1 MKSTRL
7 LFFVAALAMT
17 GCATSLAPSDNF
29 NDWTNSAS
37 YHHYQQPR
45 NAVANGS
52 HLDDDAKKRGRSSA
66 ALPHNFHD
74 GVE

>member
-7 LFFVAALAMT
+7 FLIVAALITA

-37 YHHYQQPR
+37 YRRYQEPR
-45 NAVANGS
+45 STVAVTAP
-52 HLDDDAKKRGRSSA
+52 HVDDDRA
-66 ALPHNFHD
+66 A
-74 GVE
+74 GQ

>member
-1 MKSTRL
+1 MKNVRL
-7 LFFVAALAMT
+7 LFVVAALAVT

-45 NAVANGS
+45 SAVAVVPPHVDDNGT
-52 HLDDDAKKRGRSSA
+52 AG
-66 ALPHNFHD
+66 
-74 GVE
+74 E

>member
-7 LFFVAALAMT
+7 LLIAATLMMA

-37 YHHYQQPR
+37 YRRYQEPR
-45 NAVANGS
+45 GAVAAAAR
-52 HLDDDAKKRGRSSA
+52 HADDNDDGA
-66 ALPHNFHD
+66 A
-74 GVE
+74 GE

>member
-7 LFFVAALAMT
+7 LLIVGTLAMA
-17 GCATSLAPSDNF
+17 GCATSLGPSDNF

-45 NAVANGS
+45 SAVA
-52 HLDDDAKKRGRSSA
+52 A
-66 ALPHNFHD
+66 APIGND
-74 GVE
+74 SDEGTAGE

>member
-1 MKSTRL
+1 MKNARL
-7 LFFVAALAMT
+7 LVVIAALAIT

-45 NAVANGS
+45 AVAALAAN
-52 HLDDDAKKRGRSSA
+52 DDKGTAG
-66 ALPHNFHD
+66 
-74 GVE
+74 E

>member
-1 MKSTRL
+1 MKNARL
-7 LFFVAALAMT
+7 LLVIAALAIT

-45 NAVANGS
+45 SAVAVIAPLVDDGS
-52 HLDDDAKKRGRSSA
+52 AG
-66 ALPHNFHD
+66 
-74 GVE
+74 E

>member
-7 LFFVAALAMT
+7 LFLVAALAMT

-45 NAVANGS
+45 TAVA
-52 HLDDDAKKRGRSSA
+52 KSA
-66 ALPHNFHD
+66 PYADND
-74 GVE
+74 EARKE